1 MPATR
6 SSKITKRQPLLLPSN
21 PMSEIKTNSTAAIA
35 TSLFILVDR
44 IITNST
50 IEPLTPQQSSPAPAL
65 RPSPLRPSPSH
76 FSLLTS
82 LPSLPE
88 TGLHRHPSSESEM
101 ALLKGSTGLLWNDR
115 EFRGQSGRRDFLQ
128 EGIAARNFLRRRN
141 FSYSQAF
148 WPEISYRRLR
158 EAGKDEPHTR
168 GEWRLRGRRL
178 PHL

>member
-1 MPATR
+1 MSTRLPPNKPSPHQPAAGSGLLSELQFSLRTECAYPPI
-6 SSKITKRQPLLLPSN
+6 SPPAPLR
-21 PMSEIKTNSTAAIA
+21 
-35 TSLFILVDR
+35 TSL
-44 IITNST
+44 
-50 IEPLTPQQSSPAPAL
+50 
-65 RPSPLRPSPSH
+65 SH

-88 TGLHRHPSSESEM
+88 AGLHRHPSSESEM

-148 WPEISYRRLR
+148 WPKISYRRFR

-178 PHL
+178 PHRRERGTAAFASREKARPGFGGRG